1 MLAAGA
7 SVYGLIAAQSLVICA
22 DHGCQS
28 AAGPGLTI
36 AIGALAAAIVVATL
50 TTARDS
56 PRQPN
61 ATAQAAGWAVVL
73 LCVAL
78 SLVGVLIAVLWAGA
92 ILGAA
97 FYNFANPWHGLS
109 FTAEVANFLVYGG
122 GSSGKVYWLGWPV
135 GAMIE
140 LALDFISA
148 AVLAVGATLTAL
160 GVRQS
165 WHRSQSKR
173 APIVTAYPLMIAAIA
188 ILLDLIVTVPAEAHD
203 AAGFRAAH
211 YIQNLRVSLVGQM
224 NAVLHT
230 ADAQDAGDTAHRAKD
245 VGQGD
250 TRALSTFND
259 QLATIAFP
267 SWVSA
272 ELGAERAALA
282 DAIVA
287 ASDLTTA
294 ANGSDPAIN
303 DAYKRLDDAL
313 QRENLADRA
322 LYLALFP
329 QPYLKSF
336 LQH

>member
-7 SVYGLIAAQSLVICA
+7 MVYGLISAQSLVICA
-22 DHGCQS
+22 DHGCQA

-36 AIGALAAAIVVATL
+36 SIAALAAAIVVAAQQTRGGP
-50 TTARDS
+50 TENGPT
-56 PRQPN
+56 
-61 ATAQAAGWAVVL
+61 QAARRAVAL

-78 SLVGVLIAVLWAGA
+78 ALVGALIAVLWAGA
-92 ILGAA
+92 LLGAA
-97 FYNFANPWHGLS
+97 FYNFANPWHGFPFLS
-109 FTAEVANFLVYGG
+109 DVANFLIYGG
-122 GSSGKVYWLGWPV
+122 GSSGKIYWLGWPV
-135 GAMIE
+135 GALIE
-140 LALDFISA
+140 LALDVISA
-148 AVLAVGATLTAL
+148 AVLAVGATLTAR

-165 WHRSQSKR
+165 WHTSLSKQGSVV
-173 APIVTAYPLMIAAIA
+173 AAYVLIITAIA
-188 ILLDLIVTVPAEAHD
+188 IALDVVVTVPAEAHD

-211 YIQNLRVSLVGQM
+211 YIQNLRVNLVSQM
-224 NAVLHT
+224 NTVLHD
-230 ADAQDAGDTAHRAKD
+230 ADTQDAGDTAKRAKD

-250 TRALSTFND
+250 VRALSTFND

-272 ELGAERAALA
+272 DLAVERSALA

-287 ASDLTTA
+287 ASDLATA
-294 ANGSDPAIN
+294 ANGSDLAIN

-329 QPYLKSF
+329 QADLKIF